1 VKELIFLCF
10 KLVCKDIFRFF
21 AMQIYFKKYSMS
33 HKAGF
38 VSIIGKPNV
47 GKSTLM
53 NALVGEKLSIITP
66 KAQTTRHRILG
77 IVNEENYQIVFS
89 DTPGII
95 KPRYGLQDSMM
106 NFVKG
111 ALSDADLILF
121 VTDVNEQHDEND
133 VLEKIINSTI
143 PMIVLINKIDGATQ
157 EQVDEKQA
165 YWQELLKPMHIYAI
179 SALHK
184 YNLDGIL
191 EKVLENLPE
200 HPAYYD
206 KEELT
211 DKTQRFFVSEIIRE
225 KIFNNY
231 QKEIPYSTEVVIT
244 AFKEE
249 EKIIRISAE
258 IIVERDSQKN
268 ILIGKGGAMLKKVG
282 TEARKDVERFLN
294 QKVFLETFVKVIPDW
309 RSKKNYLKS
318 FGYEN

>member
-1 VKELIFLCF
+1 
-10 KLVCKDIFRFF
+10 
-21 AMQIYFKKYSMS
+21 MS

-77 IVNEENYQIVFS
+77 IVNEESYQIVFS

-95 KPRYGLQDSMM
+95 IPRYGLQDSMM
-106 NFVKG
+106 SSVKG
-111 ALSDADLILF
+111 ALTDADLILF
-121 VTDVNEQHDEND
+121 VTDINEQHDEND
-133 VLEKIINSTI
+133 VLEKISNSTI
-143 PMIVLINKIDGATQ
+143 PLIVLINKIDNATQ
-157 EQVDEKQA
+157 EQVDEKIA
-165 YWQELLKPMHIYAI
+165 HWQEKLNPKHIFAI
-179 SALHK
+179 SALHQ
-184 YNLDGIL
+184 YNLEGIMTT
-191 EKVLENLPE
+191 VLEFLPE
-200 HPAYYD
+200 HDPFYD
-206 KEELT
+206 KEDLT
-211 DKTQRFFVSEIIRE
+211 DRNQRFFVSEIIRE
-225 KIFNNY
+225 KIFTNY
-231 QKEIPYSTEVVIT
+231 QKEIPYSTEVIIT
-244 AFKEE
+244 SFKEE
-249 EKIIRISAE
+249 EKITRISAE

-282 TEARKDVERFLN
+282 TESRKDIEKFLD

>member
-1 VKELIFLCF
+1 MFLCF

-21 AMQIYFKKYSMS
+21 AMQIYFKIYSMS

-121 VTDVNEQHDEND
+121 VTDVNETHDEND

-157 EQVDEKQA
+157 EEVDEKQA
-165 YWQELLKPMHIYAI
+165 YWQDLLKPKYIYAI
-179 SALHK
+179 SALHR
-184 YNLDGIL
+184 YNLEGIMERIL
-191 EKVLENLPE
+191 DELPE

-206 KEELT
+206 KGEIT
-211 DKTQRFFVSEIIRE
+211 DKSQRFFVSEIIRE

-249 EKIIRISAE
+249 EKITRISAE

-268 ILIGKGGAMLKKVG
+268 ILIGKGGSMLKKVG
-282 TEARKDVERFLN
+282 TEARKDIEKFLD
-294 QKVFLETFVKVIPDW
+294 QKVFLETFVKVLPDW